1 MKTIN
6 TQRQFGKRKAFS
18 AILIT
23 LVLVGAGLG
32 MTFAAI
38 FTLTDVFES
47 SSSIASV
54 TVSNQQ
60 LRVLG
65 SETYLSLNI
74 KNVGTEKIEI
84 DRTYLLYD
92 NVGNAP
98 FGPGTDVTDSIVAIS
113 TIDGTCA
120 GAETTLGT
128 LDSPQP
134 ATKAACES
142 TTLGKVGTWSFDVIS
157 IDIDPGAT
165 VSIRGP
171 IEDSG
176 SILLE
181 KGETFAVIIEGKSGD
196 NNLSETITTRA
207 R

>member
-47 SSSIASV
+47 SSSVVA
-54 TVSNQQ
+54 VSITNPQ

-65 SETYLSLNI
+65 SDSYLTMNI
-74 KNVGTEKIEI
+74 KNVGTDAIVVQEGVLLVGVVASSGNVAAGVNPSVDMITTDITLSPGETASVKGKITCTKALADCGSTV
-84 DRTYLLYD
+84 DRANVALSKGENYL
-92 NVGNAP
+92 
-98 FGPGTDVTDSIVAIS
+98 IQ
-113 TIDGTCA
+113 IDGHIGTTT
-120 GAETTLGT
+120 GEPIIET
-128 LDSPQP
+128 
-134 ATKAACES
+134 A
-142 TTLGKVGTWSFDVIS
+142 
-157 IDIDPGAT
+157 
-165 VSIRGP
+165 SIR
-171 IEDSG
+171 
-176 SILLE
+176 
-181 KGETFAVIIEGKSGD
+181 
-196 NNLSETITTRA
+196 A